1 MAAILA
7 YVARFA
13 REHGGEG
20 APPPP
25 EDLWWGEPEYHALLE
40 ALKAAATAVELVEHI
55 PNERIQRGGARGDR
69 LFFDSQQSRPPP
81 PNLQRRRRESGVK
94 R

>member
-1 MAAILA
+1 MSCSATRGANLFRVPRDEALMAAILA

-40 ALKAAATAVELVEHI
+40 ALLLLETLLRVRDDAAIRIGEHI
-55 PNERIQRGGARGDR
+55 
-69 LFFDSQQSRPPP
+69 
-81 PNLQRRRRESGVK
+81 
-94 R
+94 